1 MRLNIQLFGGR
12 GASSSM
18 KTSGA
23 RAYDGKTRLQGIG
36 EVDARKVSNL
46 KVGDIILYNGGSTA
60 KVTKIE
66 PSKSG
71 KSFTVHTT
79 SSDSGYK
86 GERKY
91 SGNTLLGIAEQEA
104 KDYASQVKLRFTKG
118 KK

>member
-12 GASSSM
+12 GASSSNA
-18 KTSGA
+18 KIDNRG
-23 RAYDGKTRLQGIG
+23 YDGKTRLQSVG
-36 EVDARKVSNL
+36 EIDARKVSNL
-46 KVGDIILYNGGSTA
+46 RVGDIIMYNYGSTA

-71 KSFTVHTT
+71 KQFTIHTT
-79 SSDSGYK
+79 ASDSGYK

-91 SGNTLLGIAEQEA
+91 SGNTLVGIAKQEA